1 MRRSHRPSSTASSHN
16 LTANFFS
23 ENSNSSHSAT
33 SEDSNGQGSPGPE
46 LGESEGRM
54 SRGSSCGE
62 PALSPGVLRGNTRAP
77 RSHNGQTALCAAT
90 VRGGASGTGGVEPGG
105 ERAGRA
111 GSGAEPT
118 RRLRGSCS
126 TRVSLRGELSALA
139 GPGRGWRKSCAW
151 AWLRRCLRAR
161 VSGSLDPGPPRPG
174 LRLGW
179 FLPTETLQLRVW
191 ECAGSVP
198 WGCGRTQGLFEGLPS
213 CLA

>member
-1 MRRSHRPSSTASSHN
+1 MQRLWLPRGVARVKMRRSHRPSSTASSHN

-54 SRGSSCGE
+54 SQGSSCGE
-62 PALSPGVLRGNTRAP
+62 PALSPGVLRGNTWAP

-111 GSGAEPT
+111 RGAGPCAEPT
-118 RRLRGSCS
+118 RRLRGSCLGGS
-126 TRVSLRGELSALA
+126 REGVEEILCLGVAEEVSQ
-139 GPGRGWRKSCAW
+139 GPREWQ
-151 AWLRRCLRAR
+151 
-161 VSGSLDPGPPRPG
+161 PGPRSTP
-174 LRLGW
+174 
-179 FLPTETLQLRVW
+179 
-191 ECAGSVP
+191 A
-198 WGCGRTQGLFEGLPS
+198 RTQTGVVS
-213 CLA
+213 TD